1 MDSIW
6 GQLVS
11 LGSDTWSAA
20 GRSLWFAAT
29 SCAISI
35 LICFPLGSLIHF
47 NNFRGKGLLVSV
59 LQSLYCMPTVLIGLI
74 VFSLLSRAGPLGEL
88 GWLFSPK
95 AIIFGQALLIS
106 PIMMGLVIS
115 AYSGVDNS
123 ITETAVS
130 LGASR
135 LQMVLVAARE
145 AKYAML
151 TLVIIGFSRAIS
163 ELGISMMVGGNI
175 NFYTRTLATSIQLET
190 QQGNLEK
197 AWAMG
202 ILLLLIAL
210 VINIAIYSLQ
220 KSARL
225 RKRRLLRRIPA
236 IPQSRS
242 G

>member
-1 MDSIW
+1 LDSIW
-6 GQLVS
+6 NQLVS
-11 LGSDTWSAA
+11 LGSETWSAA

-29 SCAISI
+29 SCVISV

-47 NNFRGKGLLVSV
+47 RTFRGKGLLVSV
-59 LQSLYCMPTVLIGLI
+59 LQSLYCMPTVLVGLI
-74 VFSLLSRAGPLGEL
+74 IFSLLSRAGPLGDL

-115 AYSGVDNS
+115 AYSGVDKS
-123 ITETAVS
+123 VTETATS
-130 LGASR
+130 LGASSI
-135 LQMVLVAARE
+135 QMVIVAVRE

-151 TLVIIGFSRAIS
+151 TMVIIGFSRAIS

-175 NFYTRTLATSIQLET
+175 NFYTRTLTTAISLET
-190 QQGNLEK
+190 QKGEIEK

-210 VINIAIYSLQ
+210 VINITIYSLQ
-220 KSARL
+220 KSGRL
-225 RKRRLLRRIPA
+225 KRWGVFRLLLDRIRA
-236 IPQSRS
+236 W
-242 G
+242 GG

>member
-115 AYSGVDNS
+115 AYSGVDKS

>member
-6 GQLVS
+6 NQLVS
-11 LGSDTWSAA
+11 LDSDTWSAA

-35 LICFPLGSLIHF
+35 IICFPLGSLIHF
-47 NNFRGKGLLVSV
+47 RQFRGKGLLVSV
-59 LQSLYCMPTVLIGLI
+59 LQSLYCMPTVLVGLL
-74 VFSLLSRAGPLGEL
+74 VFSMLSRAGPMGEL
-88 GWLFSPK
+88 GWLFSPN
-95 AIIFGQALLIS
+95 AIIFGQAVLIS

-115 AYSGVDNS
+115 AYSGVDKS

-130 LGASR
+130 LGASK
-135 LQMVLVAARE
+135 LQMVIVAVRE

-175 NFYTRTLATSIQLET
+175 NFYTRTLTTAISLET
-190 QQGNLEK
+190 QKGNIEK

-210 VINIAIYSLQ
+210 VINITIYSLQ
-220 KSARL
+220 KSGRL
-225 RKRRLLRRIPA
+225 KRLNLFRRILPVT
-236 IPQSRS
+236 QSRS

>member
-1 MDSIW
+1 MDSVW
-6 GQLVS
+6 TQLVS
-11 LGSDTWSAA
+11 LDSETWSAA

-29 SCAISI
+29 SCVISV

-47 NNFRGKGLLVSV
+47 RQFRGKGLLVSV
-59 LQSLYCMPTVLIGLI
+59 LQSLYCMPTVLVGLL
-74 VFSLLSRAGPLGEL
+74 VFSLLSRAGPMGDL

-95 AIIFGQALLIS
+95 AIIFGQVVLIS

-115 AYSGVDNS
+115 AYSGVDRS
-123 ITETAVS
+123 VTETAIS

-135 LQMVLVAARE
+135 IQMIIVAVRE
-145 AKYAML
+145 AKYAMI

-175 NFYTRTLATSIQLET
+175 NFYTRTLTTATSLAT
-190 QQGNLEK
+190 QKGEIEK

-210 VINIAIYSLQ
+210 IINIAIYSLQ
-220 KSARL
+220 KSGRL
-225 RKRRLLRRIPA
+225 RKLNLFKRILAGHQP
-236 IPQSRS
+236 RS